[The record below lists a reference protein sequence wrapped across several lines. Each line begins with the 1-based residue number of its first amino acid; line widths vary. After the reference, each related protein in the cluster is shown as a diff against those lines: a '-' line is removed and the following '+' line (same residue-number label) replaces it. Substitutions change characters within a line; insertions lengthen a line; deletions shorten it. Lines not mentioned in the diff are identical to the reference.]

1 MRGVSEAQNWCLYLA
16 KKFGFIPRSVVWDL
30 LAPKGKTARYAY
42 WGEFQKSSLFAPY
55 RIGNSSPEYLILSPK
70 GKELMGDDSVSEVN
84 NIYLEHDE
92 IVMRF
97 CLLLIQKHS
106 VAQSWSEGELK
117 KDRVMAIKNLG
128 DGVVSKLPDLLFD
141 LGKVSSAKRFALE
154 IERTR
159 KSRGRYQ
166 TMCRAYG
173 RAIYIDSLL
182 FGVKDD
188 SIEDAIKFEITEGGL
203 EFANKEVGF
212 FCIDDYLENS
222 FQAKVRVG
230 SKEFSLEEYFLKS
243 ISNGSENAENRR
255 YAVRGNLKEVSG
267 DSWS

>member
-1 MRGVSEAQNWCLYLA
+1 MSGISEVRDWSLLLA
-16 KKFGFIPRSVVWDL
+16 KKFGFIPRAVVWDL

-42 WGEFQKSSLFAPY
+42 WRECQKSPLFMPY
-55 RIGNSSPEYLILSPK
+55 RIGGSSPEYLILSAK
-70 GKELMGDDSVSEVN
+70 GKEFMGDDAVTEVD

-97 CLLLIQKHS
+97 CLMLIKKLAVS
-106 VAQSWSEGELK
+106 KTWSEGELK
-117 KDRVMAIKNLG
+117 KDRVTAIKNIG

-141 LGKVSSAKRFALE
+141 IGSGTDSKRVALE

-173 RAIYIDSLL
+173 RAIYVDVIL
-182 FGVKDD
+182 FGVKDEA
-188 SIEDAIKFEITEGGL
+188 IEDAIQSEVRDGGL
-203 EFANKEVGF
+203 EFANREVGF
-212 FCIDDYLENS
+212 FYIDDLLENG
-222 FQAKVRVG
+222 FAAKVRIG
-230 SKEFSLEEYFLKS
+230 AKEITLEEFFLQRDL
-243 ISNGSENAENRR
+243 SESESAENSR
-255 YAVRGNLKEVSG
+255 YAVRGYLKEVSG

>member
-1 MRGVSEAQNWCLYLA
+1 MSGVSDAQSWCLYLA

-42 WGEFQKSSLFAPY
+42 WGGLQKSTLFAPY

-70 GKELMGDDSVSEVN
+70 GKEFMGDDSVSEVDN
-84 NIYLEHDE
+84 LYLEHDE

-97 CLLLIQKHS
+97 CLLLIQKLS

-117 KDRVMAIKNLG
+117 KDRVMAVKNIG
-128 DGVVSKLPDLLFD
+128 DGIVSKLPDLLFD
-141 LGKVSSAKRFALE
+141 IGKADSTKRFALE

-173 RAIYIDSLL
+173 RAIFIDSLL

-188 SIEDAIKFEITEGGL
+188 SIEDAIRFEITEGGL

-212 FCIDDYLENS
+212 FYIDDFLENS
-222 FQAKVRVG
+222 FHAKVRMG
-230 SKEFSLEEYFLKS
+230 MKEFSLEEYFHMS
-243 ISNGSENAENRR
+243 ISSESENAENRR
-255 YAVRGNLKEVSG
+255 YAVRGHLKEISEE
-267 DSWS
+267 SWS